1 MTQNSQRFYRGA
13 TAAERRTVRREALI
27 EAGLDVIGESGWPG
41 LSLKAVCERAG
52 LTERYFY
59 ENFAGLDA
67 FRVALVEM
75 VADETKDALIQAM
88 QAPGPPETVIERIVN
103 AVWRVLV
110 DDPRRG
116 RLAAM
121 DGLNDLSLH
130 ARRRSIESG
139 FGGLIAERS
148 KEVFDLRADDP
159 ASPIMAA
166 AFVGAVH
173 EVVRCLLA
181 GELAEPSEAA
191 RVLIELFG
199 TIRNQHEHVQ
209 QASRTR
215 RSARTPP
222 MH

>member
-1 MTQNSQRFYRGA
+1 
-13 TAAERRTVRREALI
+13 VI
-27 EAGLDVIGESGWPG
+27 EAGLDVIGERGWPG

-59 ENFAGLDA
+59 ESFEGLSA
-67 FRVALVEM
+67 FRVALVDL
-75 VADETKDALIQAM
+75 VAGETRDALVDALET
-88 QAPGPPETVIERIVN
+88 PGRPAVVIERIVA
-103 AVWRVLV
+103 AVWRLLV

-121 DGLNDLSLH
+121 EGLNDLALH

-148 KEVFDLRADDP
+148 QEVFGLQADNP
-159 ASPIMAA
+159 ASPIIAA

-181 GELAEPSEAA
+181 GELTEPSEAA
-191 RVLIELFG
+191 RVLIDIF
-199 TIRNQHEHVQ
+199 TDNRSR
-209 QASRTR
+209 QAEQAHPGR
-215 RSARTPP
+215 RAAVSGDRIQTHPA
-222 MH
+222 